1 MFNQTQ
7 RHLCIISSH
16 LRYWSIF
23 LITTLTVPLLERSAF
38 AEEAQSIAGESDLTE
53 LVITPNRAPK
63 SIEKVASSITVLTAQ
78 DMEQKRQRTVIEALS
93 AVPGVQVVQ
102 SGGFGGNTGIFI
114 RGANAEHTL
123 ILVDGIEVN
132 DPIATAR
139 QASIANMTLDDV
151 ERIEILR
158 GPQSVLYGSDALGGV
173 INIITKKGAG
183 APNGKVSVETGS
195 YNTSTERASLS
206 GEENGLHY
214 SIAGTRIDSGSISQ
228 ANAALGNPEKDPY
241 DNTSF
246 AARVDYDASEKSTV
260 SGIFRTNLS
269 HTDLDNF
276 GGAGGDD
283 PNRFF
288 GQKQFF
294 ARLQAASRDLFDD
307 LQQTVGVSYSNQRFN
322 DTNSPDPFHPV
333 DSLDSEFK
341 SDMVKVDFLNT
352 LSLDPATISV
362 GLETENERGSSEYF
376 STSDFGD
383 YREDFLGQE
392 NRTNG
397 AFLQTDVDWLER
409 FSTTAGV
416 RVDDAQFLDPQV
428 TWRAGQNVRVP
439 ETGTIVRASVGTGF
453 KVPSLYQRFSQY
465 GREDLKAEK
474 SLGVD
479 AGVEQSLFS
488 NTLILSATYFWNDF
502 NNLITFDSGT
512 FLYENVNDARTQGM
526 EFASTVKVC
535 DATEMIFSYT
545 FLKPQ
550 DLTSGDDLLRRA
562 RHKVGFDLRS
572 TFSDKIQGT
581 VSGYYMGQRLD
592 NDFSTF
598 PATSRHLGGYT
609 VANATL
615 TYKPVQELEI
625 YAKLEN
631 VFDREYESV
640 IGYGAPGAAG
650 YGGIVYH
657 Y

>member
-1 MFNQTQ
+1 MFTRTS
-7 RHLCIISSH
+7 RHRCAFFTLAFIGLALPSEYASAQEEKIIN
-16 LRYWSIF
+16 
-23 LITTLTVPLLERSAF
+23 
-38 AEEAQSIAGESDLTE
+38 EESELTE
-53 LVITPNRAPK
+53 LVISPNRAPK
-63 SIEKVASSITVLTAQ
+63 PIEKVASSITVVTSKE
-78 DMEQKRQRTVIEALS
+78 MEQKRQRTVIEALS

-102 SGGFGGNTGIFI
+102 SGGLGGNTGIFI

-183 APNGKVSVETGS
+183 APNGKVSAETGS

-206 GEENGLHY
+206 GEEHGLHY

-228 ANAALGNPEKDPY
+228 ANAALGNPEKDQY

-246 AARVDYDASEKSTV
+246 AARVDYDASEKTVV
-260 SGIFRTNLS
+260 SGFFRTNLS

-294 ARLQAASRDLFDD
+294 TRIQAASRELFED
-307 LQQTVGVSYSNQRFN
+307 LQQTVGVSYSNQRFS
-322 DTNSPDPFHPV
+322 DTNSPDLMHPV
-333 DSLDSEFK
+333 DSLASEFK

-352 LSLDPATISV
+352 LNLDPATISL

-392 NRTNG
+392 NRTNA
-397 AFLQTDVDWLER
+397 AFLQTDLEWLER
-409 FSTTAGV
+409 FNTTAGV

-428 TWRAGQNVRVP
+428 TWRAGQNVQLP
-439 ETGTIVRASVGTGF
+439 ETGTILRGSVGTGF

-465 GREDLKAEK
+465 GRQDLQAEK

-479 AGVEQSLFS
+479 AGVEQSFFS
-488 NTLILSATYFWNDF
+488 QALTLSATYFWNNFD
-502 NNLITFDSGT
+502 NLITFDSGT

-526 EFASTVKVC
+526 EFASTVKLC

-550 DLTSGDDLLRRA
+550 DRTSGEDLLRRA
-562 RHKVGFDLRS
+562 RHKVGFDVRS
-572 TFSDKIQGT
+572 TLSDKIQGT
-581 VSGYYMGQRLD
+581 ISGYYMGQRLD
-592 NDFSTF
+592 NDFATF
-598 PATSRHLGGYT
+598 PATSRYLGGYT
-609 VANATL
+609 VANATI

-631 VFDREYESV
+631 IFDREYESV
-640 IGYGAPGAAG
+640 IGFGAPGAAG